1 MCRKMCRVFI
11 STNKR
16 TFSSGSSA
24 DIQPVFIPYGGI
36 LGAILKWDRGTD
48 NRINKRVFS
57 FLRMIALSRAQLRYK
72 LHYGHEKLVIA
83 DLTDDLHEV
92 LHITQNFTGLPP
104 DKRKEYK
111 EIFLAVY
118 QSKIRPNVSKDESKQ
133 EDIIAVTTN
142 ECCQK
147 HKEVTDIGM
156 NAKAY
161 KPKYIDE
168 WINASLLEA
177 QKSNIDNKQHIYYP
191 LTDLSDDDIVV
202 SQSQTTESKSQC
214 MSFLVSGISNRA
226 EKEGL

>member
-11 STNKR
+11 SKNKR

-83 DLTDDLHEV
+83 DLTEDLHEV
-92 LHITQNFTGLPP
+92 LYITQNFTGLPP

-142 ECCQK
+142 ECRQK
-147 HKEVTDIGM
+147 HKEV
-156 NAKAY
+156 
-161 KPKYIDE
+161 
-168 WINASLLEA
+168 
-177 QKSNIDNKQHIYYP
+177 
-191 LTDLSDDDIVV
+191 
-202 SQSQTTESKSQC
+202 
-214 MSFLVSGISNRA
+214 NRYRY
-226 EKEGL
+226 ECKGL